1 MIYRVHEILLTSHGV
16 LSDVGNV
23 NGINICMRARGYGD
37 VQISDEWTGE
47 IGEGEQLVRDGVARE
62 EVYRHGGEDFC

>member
-1 MIYRVHEILLTSHGV
+1 
-16 LSDVGNV
+16 
-23 NGINICMRARGYGD
+23 MRARGDGD

-47 IGEGEQLVRDGVARE
+47 IGEGEQLVRDGVAGE